1 MLNNAERG
9 ALWSVSDFKVKIALA
24 ASYDELV

>member
-9 ALWSVSDFKVKIALA
+9 DLRLVSDFNVNFALA